1 MPPVVLIGL
10 GLDSEKGITVQG
22 LEEARMSDKLFA
34 EFYTNPMPNLNMQAL
49 QKMVGRKITV
59 LSRTQLE
66 DKNAEEILRSA
77 ENGRVALFVPGDPM
91 IATTHVSLR
100 LALAKRNIPS
110 RIVHGASIVSAICG
124 ATGLQSFKFGKSV
137 TLPAAGEI
145 APSSVIE
152 TLRENIARGLH
163 TLLLLDV
170 LVDKATGLTIN
181 EGLGK
186 LTSADSTL
194 ENRLAVGAARVG
206 ALDENVRA
214 GKTKNLQ
221 SLDFGKTPHSL
232 VFPGRLHFMEKEALR
247 LLDGATDSDLEDAE

>member
-1 MPPVVLIGL
+1 MPIVVLIGL
-10 GLDSEKGITVQG
+10 GLDSEKGITAQG

-49 QKMVGRKITV
+49 QKMVGRQITV

-66 DKNAEEILRSA
+66 DENAEEILRSA
-77 ENGRVALFVPGDPM
+77 ENGRVALLVPGDPM

-137 TLPAAGEI
+137 TLPAASET
-145 APSSVIE
+145 APASVLE
-152 TLRENIARGLH
+152 TLRENSARGLH

-170 LVDKATGLTIN
+170 IPDKATGLTIN
-181 EGLGK
+181 EALGK
-186 LTSADSTL
+186 LTRADSSL
-194 ENRLAVGAARVG
+194 KNSLAVGAARVG
-206 ALDENVRA
+206 SLDEKVRA
-214 GKTKNLQ
+214 GKTEALQ
-221 SLDFGKTPHSL
+221 SFDFGKTPHSL

-247 LLDGATDSDLEDAE
+247 LLDGATDSDLEDSE

>member
-1 MPPVVLIGL
+1 MSPVVLIGL
-10 GLDSEKGITVQG
+10 GLDSEKGITAQG

-34 EFYTNPMPNLNMQAL
+34 EFYTNPMPNLNMEAL
-49 QKMVGRKITV
+49 QKMIGRKITL
-59 LSRTQLE
+59 LSRIQLE
-66 DKNAEEILRSA
+66 DENAEDILQSA
-77 ENGRVALFVPGDPM
+77 ENGKVALLVPGDPM
-91 IATTHVSLR
+91 IATTHISLR

-110 RIVHGASIVSAICG
+110 RIIHGASIVSAICG

-137 TLPAAGEI
+137 TLPAGRET
-145 APSSVIE
+145 APASVMG
-152 TLRENIARGLH
+152 TLRENTARGLH

-170 LVDKATGLTIN
+170 VDDKATSLTIN

-186 LTSADSTL
+186 LTSSDPSL

-221 SLDFGKTPHSL
+221 LLDFGKTPHSL

-247 LLDGATDSDLEDAE
+247 LLDGAADSDLEDTE